1 MKKEQNHKLLLSF
14 LYSILLNA
22 LLSLYVIYHS
32 LSKPGWGIEAMAEA
46 EAAAAIACSWHGHA
60 FVDSVVVNGRPK
72 CECNNCY
79 AGEDCSILMRD
90 CSADAVS
97 GDPQYL
103 EPYWRQ
109 NAGRSAV
116 VLSGWHRMSY
126 QNNAPNYI
134 SMELERHIRLLHRA
148 VGNAVTDDRFIIFGS
163 GSTQLL
169 NAVIKA
175 FSSPLD
181 HNSPVGVVATAP
193 YYEVFRE
200 QTKLFNSRE
209 YQWKGIPSNMSSST
223 NSTQLLSEN
232 LIEIVTSPNNP
243 DGNLQRRSKFLLG
256 SSMAAI
262 HDHAYYWPQYSPIP
276 APADE
281 DVMLFSNA
289 KFTGHASSRFGWAII
304 KDEKVYQKV
313 VTYMDLSTVG
323 VSSDT
328 QLRVLKL
335 IKTILLQIREEGDFF
350 KFGYETMKERWQR
363 LSKVVSSSNRFS
375 LQKLSPHYCSYFNEF
390 KDPSPAYAWLRCEKD
405 EDEDCE
411 AVLRNAGILSRGGT
425 MFEAH
430 SRYARLSL
438 IKTLDDFEQLL
449 QKLQTLIFSTDSYS
463 SL

>member
-1 MKKEQNHKLLLSF
+1 
-14 LYSILLNA
+14 
-22 LLSLYVIYHS
+22 
-32 LSKPGWGIEAMAEA
+32 
-46 EAAAAIACSWHGHA
+46 
-60 FVDSVVVNGRPK
+60 
-72 CECNNCY
+72 
-79 AGEDCSILMRD
+79 
-90 CSADAVS
+90 
-97 GDPQYL
+97 
-103 EPYWRQ
+103 
-109 NAGRSAV
+109 
-116 VLSGWHRMSY
+116 
-126 QNNAPNYI
+126 
-134 SMELERHIRLLHRA
+134 MELECHIRLLHRA
-148 VGNAVTDDRFIIFGS
+148 AGNAVTGDRFIIFGS

-181 HNSPVGVVATAP
+181 HNSPVGVVAAAP

-209 YQWKGIPSNMSSST
+209 YQWKGIPCNMTSST
-223 NSTQLLSEN
+223 NSTQLSSEN

-243 DGNLQRRSKFLLG
+243 DGNLQRRSEFLLG

-281 DVMLFSNA
+281 DVMLFFNS
-289 KFTGHASSRFGWAII
+289 KFTGHASSRFGNIGHEIYKLI
-304 KDEKVYQKV
+304 KIKMIFRRAFMLKQFDEKVYQKV

-328 QLRVLKL
+328 QMRVLKL
-335 IKTILLQIREEGDFF
+335 IKTIMLEIRGEGDFF
-350 KFGYETMKERWQR
+350 KFGYEIMKERWQR

-375 LQKLSPHYCSYFNEF
+375 LQKLSPHYCKYFNEF

-425 MFEAH
+425 VFEAH

-449 QKLQTLIFSTDSYS
+449 QKLQTLIFSNDSYS